1 MHRPGEVTGLGNSPG
16 REITR
21 KTSDT
26 PPTTVSGSGDISTNQ
41 TNKKEAVPEL
51 PPRKSVEI
59 DRSTAIGSV
68 PPPLPGRNLDSDTKR
83 GAGGTGEEMYRS
95 DSAPPT
101 TQSEVSNGNTPE
113 RDIISLSKPDEDLP
127 GPSVSTETIDRG
139 TTSSAVETG
148 DLVDVGPVL
157 SDTITD
163 KDKGVTSEMRMTE
176 TSGAQTALRRLA
188 EKDQS
193 RKEKDVMGA
202 EGVA

>member
-1 MHRPGEVTGLGNSPG
+1 
-16 REITR
+16 
-21 KTSDT
+21 
-26 PPTTVSGSGDISTNQ
+26 
-41 TNKKEAVPEL
+41 
-51 PPRKSVEI
+51 
-59 DRSTAIGSV
+59 
-68 PPPLPGRNLDSDTKR
+68 
-83 GAGGTGEEMYRS
+83 
-95 DSAPPT
+95 
-101 TQSEVSNGNTPE
+101 
-113 RDIISLSKPDEDLP
+113 
-127 GPSVSTETIDRG
+127 
-139 TTSSAVETG
+139 VETG